1 MEYTFNNCEIYMLTK
16 NIAKRVCNELPELQ
30 DEAYDYIQS
39 ICHDEIAKIIKEGL
53 NNENWRLWGW
63 DEIKM

>member
-1 MEYTFNNCEIYMLTK
+1 MEYTFNNCEIDMLTK

-39 ICHDEIAKIIKEGL
+39 ICHDEIAKIIKE
-53 NNENWRLWGW
+53 
-63 DEIKM
+63 DK